1 MNRKQSAQKTQRTG
15 LKWVLMIS
23 LLFGELLV
31 HTWVRTEATQT
42 TLEIS
47 FAQSRLSDLLS
58 YQKELTLE
66 RDRLKSDDRIIHI
79 ARSQLGLTNDV
90 FNQTIYLKM
99 DRSQ

>member
-1 MNRKQSAQKTQRTG
+1 MNWKRSLQKKHTIG
-15 LKWVLMIS
+15 LKWLVVIS

-47 FAQSRLSDLLS
+47 LDQSRLSDLLS

-79 ARSQLGLTNDV
+79 ARSQLGLTSDV
-90 FNQTIYLKM
+90 FNQTIYFKKENL
-99 DRSQ
+99 

>member
-1 MNRKQSAQKTQRTG
+1 MNWKRSLKKKRTIG
-15 LKWVLMIS
+15 LKWLVVIS

-47 FAQSRLSDLLS
+47 LAQSRLSDLLS

-79 ARSQLGLTNDV
+79 ARSQLGLTSDV
-90 FNQTIYLKM
+90 FNQTIYFKKENL
-99 DRSQ
+99 

>member
-1 MNRKQSAQKTQRTG
+1 MNRKQSAQITQRTG
-15 LKWVLMIS
+15 LKWVLVIS

-31 HTWVRTEATQT
+31 HTWVRTETTQT

-79 ARSQLGLTNDV
+79 ARSQLGLTADV